1 MESDWIFAISADE
14 VEEEDVMPAEIDGME
29 IAVYQAKGK
38 FYATHDK
45 CTHGDAFLSEG
56 VVVGEVIECPLHQG
70 RFCIKTGKALSAP
83 VSKPIQTFETKLENG
98 NAVNFFIGKSWLRC
112 FNFWAAKLSRRSC

>member
-45 CTHGDAFLSEG
+45 CTHGDAFLSES

-98 NAVNFFIGKSWLRC
+98 NVFIRIKETV
-112 FNFWAAKLSRRSC
+112 

>member
-14 VEEEDVMPAEIDGME
+14 LEEEDVMPDEIDGME

-98 NAVNFFIGKSWLRC
+98 NVFIRIKETV
-112 FNFWAAKLSRRSC
+112 

>member
-14 VEEEDVMPAEIDGME
+14 VEEEDVMPAEIRGME

-98 NAVNFFIGKSWLRC
+98 NVFIKI
-112 FNFWAAKLSRRSC
+112 KETV